1 MILINNDALIEDEQ
15 DLEDF
20 IKILEGESYNELSK
34 QVCQVISDFLFDVW
48 ERDDKLTKMIHK
60 KISRSLY
67 PVELI
72 DLSETGDWTG
82 IAIRAISKNK
92 AYREKK
98 IDIKTFN
105 GLCDTYFKG
114 MKPLYNRLIEI
125 EGIDKGV

>member
-15 DLEDF
+15 DLKDF

-34 QVCQVISDFLFDVW
+34 QVCQVISDFLLDVW
-48 ERDDKLTKMIHK
+48 ERDDKLTKMVHK

-92 AYREKK
+92 AY
-98 IDIKTFN
+98 ICVHIT
-105 GLCDTYFKG
+105 
-114 MKPLYNRLIEI
+114 
-125 EGIDKGV
+125 

>member
-1 MILINNDALIEDEQ
+1 MILINNASLIEDEQ

-34 QVCQVISDFLFDVW
+34 QVCQAISGFLLDVW

-82 IAIRAISKNK
+82 IEIKAISKNK

-114 MKPLYNRLIEI
+114 MNPLYNRLIEI